1 MFKYKKSRLSAF
13 FAAINIVLAD
23 IGGKKTTYIISFR
36 AKSIIIMSVSVVML
50 VACERHASTSEQ
62 MDIAEKLMN
71 TKPDSALTILNS
83 IHASGFKGKDA
94 ARYALLKSMALDK
107 NCIDTTTFD
116 ILEPAIDYY
125 IKNGTPDEQFR
136 TYYYQGRIY
145 QNQGDD
151 DSAML
156 SFMNACDLKQAVT
169 DSLLLAHTFVAQ
181 GTLYLKQ
188 YKTKEFIQNNM
199 AAAKLYGA
207 IGRDLLEIKSYT
219 NAIDGYVMLNNKTA
233 ADSLI
238 SICVPLVQKNQDG
251 EAYLFPSL
259 LSYTVEFCTPAD
271 IKSFLDQNQ
280 DLDLTKD
287 DKMNFAQGYSKI
299 GDYGKAMK
307 LLSEITPDRF
317 TLDSLK
323 YASVK
328 IDVLEKQG
336 NYEQALNLYK
346 DYCPEGELYKCW
358 NDIGIKGKT
367 IGTVKNVSLSH
378 ELLLKYLLENDP
390 LSDANCER
398 CFCFP
403 ICEGGCPYKRIYQ
416 KDSQESFCKAKREG
430 IVENLKRHIDYKIK
444 NNR

>member
-125 IKNGTPDEQFR
+125 IKNGTPDEQFQ

-271 IKSFLDQNQ
+271 IKSF
-280 DLDLTKD
+280 
-287 DKMNFAQGYSKI
+287 
-299 GDYGKAMK
+299 
-307 LLSEITPDRF
+307 
-317 TLDSLK
+317 
-323 YASVK
+323 
-328 IDVLEKQG
+328 
-336 NYEQALNLYK
+336 
-346 DYCPEGELYKCW
+346 
-358 NDIGIKGKT
+358 
-367 IGTVKNVSLSH
+367 
-378 ELLLKYLLENDP
+378 
-390 LSDANCER
+390 
-398 CFCFP
+398 
-403 ICEGGCPYKRIYQ
+403 
-416 KDSQESFCKAKREG
+416 
-430 IVENLKRHIDYKIK
+430 
-444 NNR
+444 